1 MAFTT
6 FSGPLVA
13 GTIKEGAGR
22 NTGVAVLSQS
32 NSIALVTKSLFILP
46 AGSQI
51 IDINIDIT
59 TLYTTGATLAI
70 GDGTTA
76 NKYVTAITTPAVG
89 RQSIT
94 LTAAQIAA
102 WANIGTSDVTITA
115 TLAGTT
121 AVAGDGIITVVYAQK
136 TSDGSA
142 YPTSV

>member
-6 FSGPLVA
+6 FSGPLRT
-13 GTIKEGAGR
+13 GTVKEGAGR
-22 NTGVAVLSQS
+22 NTGVAVLSQTATLGLTTS
-32 NSIALVTKSLFILP
+32 AAFILP

-59 TLYTTGATLAI
+59 TLYTSGATMAI

-76 NKYVTAITTPAVG
+76 AKYVTAITTPAVG

-102 WANIGTSDVTITA
+102 WANIGTSDVPITV
-115 TLAGTT
+115 TMAGTT
-121 AVAGDGIITVVYAQK
+121 ATAGDGILTVVYAQK
-136 TSDGSA
+136 TSAGASN
-142 YPTSV
+142 PTSV

>member
-6 FSGPLVA
+6 FSGPLRT
-13 GTIKEGAGR
+13 GTVKEGAGR
-22 NTGVAVLSQS
+22 NTGVAVLSQTATLGLTTS
-32 NSIALVTKSLFILP
+32 SAFILP

-59 TLYTTGATLAI
+59 TLYTSGATMAI

-76 NKYVTAITTPAVG
+76 AKYVTAITTPAVG

-102 WANIGTSDVTITA
+102 WANIGTSDVTITV
-115 TLAGTT
+115 TMAGTT
-121 AVAGDGIITVVYAQK
+121 AVAGDGILTVVYAQK
-136 TSDGSA
+136 TSAGLSN
-142 YPTSV
+142 PTSV